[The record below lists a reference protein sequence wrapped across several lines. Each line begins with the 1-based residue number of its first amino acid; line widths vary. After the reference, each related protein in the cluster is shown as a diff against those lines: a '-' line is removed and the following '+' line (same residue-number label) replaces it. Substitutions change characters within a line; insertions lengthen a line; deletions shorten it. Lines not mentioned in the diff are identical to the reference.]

1 MIKPFVLLFF
11 FKNIFYKNIINNVS
25 NDFIFNKE
33 LNIKLKHLD
42 NHNFT
47 KLNIYPISNN
57 SLYFTNTKFRK
68 VIIKYNTSMLSS
80 KWYPRYNYESPILFL
95 DYVINN
101 NISNFNYSL
110 IEMYKTNY
118 YHNEYIKPFDNVNDL
133 KEFLILYF
141 NMFRIRPTDRYYIQ
155 QKQREFE
162 KKI

>member
-1 MIKPFVLLFF
+1 
-11 FKNIFYKNIINNVS
+11 
-25 NDFIFNKE
+25 
-33 LNIKLKHLD
+33 
-42 NHNFT
+42 
-47 KLNIYPISNN
+47 
-57 SLYFTNTKFRK
+57 
-68 VIIKYNTSMLSS
+68 MLSS